1 MKKLSV
7 LCDALPREIRAGNR
21 SYPVFTDFR
30 RWILVSEIIC
40 EERESP
46 DIAAECALCT
56 VSPSLYGE
64 YEKTRDPELLAE
76 AFRGIMWFF
85 SCGRFDCDETNE
97 KSDTVGDPEH
107 IFDFEYYAELILS
120 SFIAAYGIDL
130 TCGEMHWWKFSALLK
145 TLPPECEL
153 MRTVSLRMTDTS
165 AIEDDSLRR
174 RVRRAKAAVR
184 IKKNQNKSFTE
195 RHGQQN

>member
-7 LCDALPREIRAGNR
+7 LCDALPGEIRVGNR

-56 VSPSLYGE
+56 VSPALYEE
-64 YEKTRDPELLAE
+64 YEKTKEPELLTK

-97 KSDTVGDPEH
+97 KPDIAEETER
-107 IFDFEYYAELILS
+107 IFDFEYDAELILS

-130 TCGEMHWWKFSALLK
+130 TCITMHWWKFSALLK

-184 IKKNQNKSFTE
+184 IKKETKKRS
-195 RHGQQN
+195 

>member
-1 MKKLSV
+1 MAKFEFSV
-7 LCDALPREIRAGNR
+7 KQVAREALPRLIDN
-21 SYPVFTDFR
+21 
-30 RWILVSEIIC
+30 LVY
-40 EERESP
+40 
-46 DIAAECALCT
+46 D
-56 VSPSLYGE
+56 
-64 YEKTRDPELLAE
+64 
-76 AFRGIMWFF
+76 
-85 SCGRFDCDETNE
+85 
-97 KSDTVGDPEH
+97 
-107 IFDFEYYAELILS
+107 AELILS

-184 IKKNQNKSFTE
+184 IKKETKKRS
-195 RHGQQN
+195 